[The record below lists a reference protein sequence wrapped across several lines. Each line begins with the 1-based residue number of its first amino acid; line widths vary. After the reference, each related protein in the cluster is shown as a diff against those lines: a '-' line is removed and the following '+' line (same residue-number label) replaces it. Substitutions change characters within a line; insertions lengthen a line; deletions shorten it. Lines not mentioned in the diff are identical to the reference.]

1 MQFLYSRKVFYVA
14 HGFYL
19 GLRLRVGW
27 MGGWVWGE
35 IAFTYEMFCNSSMW
49 PSLVNIGYKWQWF
62 KTRFCTMYISQCQL
76 PMYVPRFN
84 SIIFGQISS
93 SSETWWNKFCWVKL
107 PPLKR
112 NIILQH
118 WPFYTT
124 LKALHMQVVFIWP
137 WNCVHMIIW
146 PWRVKIMI

>member
-1 MQFLYSRKVFYVA
+1 MQIFSFCTVEKCSMLHMAFIRPTIVD
-14 HGFYL
+14 
-19 GLRLRVGW
+19 
-27 MGGWVWGE
+27 WVWVGE
-35 IAFTYEMFCNSSMW
+35 WGGGVDSLPLWHVLQLIHVTKFCKYWIQM
-49 PSLVNIGYKWQWF
+49 
-62 KTRFCTMYISQCQL
+62 TMVWDLTLYIIQCQL

-124 LKALHMQVVFIWP
+124 LKALHLQVVFIWP
-137 WNCVHMIIW
+137 WSCVHMIIW
-146 PWRVKIMI
+146 PERVKI